1 MKKVNLNSRG
11 NTMPTG
17 RKSVRLFYKEMIEI
31 AKKNIGN
38 TTEFDT
44 VIDEK
49 FISVLEN
56 RLNKLNIIY

>member
-1 MKKVNLNSRG
+1 MKKVNLNCRG

-17 RKSVRLFYKEMIEI
+17 RKSVRSFYEEMIAI
-31 AKKNIGN
+31 AKQNIGK
-38 TTEFDT
+38 TTEFGT

-56 RLNKLNIIY
+56 RLNKLNVIY